1 MVRKPEE
8 EQSMKSTI
16 TSKFQTTIPKDV
28 RERLKLS
35 VHDAV
40 DWKIEEGKVVVYP
53 VRKDFLQYRNLVKVG
68 AGDIRADIEQARASR
83 VERHR

>member
-1 MVRKPEE
+1 
-8 EQSMKSTI
+8 MKSTI
-16 TSKFQTTIPKDV
+16 TAKFQTTIPKDV

-53 VRKDFLQYRNLVKVG
+53 VRKDFLQHRNRIKVG
-68 AGDIRADIEQARASR
+68 EGDIRADIEKARASR
-83 VERHR
+83 AERHE

>member
-1 MVRKPEE
+1 
-8 EQSMKSTI
+8 MKSTI
-16 TSKFQTTIPKDV
+16 TAKFQTTIPKDV

-53 VRKDFLQYRNLVKVG
+53 VRKDFLQHRNRIKVG
-68 AGDIRADIEQARASR
+68 EGDIRADIEQARASR
-83 VERHR
+83 AERHR

>member
-1 MVRKPEE
+1 
-8 EQSMKSTI
+8 MKSTI
-16 TSKFQTTIPKDV
+16 TAKFQTTIPKDV

-53 VRKDFLQYRNLVKVG
+53 VRKDFLQYRNRVKIG

-83 VERHR
+83 AERHR

>member
-8 EQSMKSTI
+8 EQLMKSTI
-16 TSKFQTTIPKDV
+16 TAKFQTTIPKDV

-35 VHDAV
+35 IHDAV

-53 VRKDFLQYRNLVKVG
+53 VRKDFLQYRNCVKVG
-68 AGDIRADIEQARASR
+68 AGDIRADIEQARSAR
-83 VERHR
+83 AERHR